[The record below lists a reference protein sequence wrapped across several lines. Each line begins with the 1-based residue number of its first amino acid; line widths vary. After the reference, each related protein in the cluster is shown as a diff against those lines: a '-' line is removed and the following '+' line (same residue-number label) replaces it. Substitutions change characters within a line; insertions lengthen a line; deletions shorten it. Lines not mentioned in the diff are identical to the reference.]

1 MGKFKVISKV
11 DNGVMLIEPA
21 VFSDRRGYF
30 SETYNRADL
39 AEIGIVNDF
48 IQDNESRSVKNVV
61 RGLHFQAMPYT
72 QAKLVRV
79 ICGKVLDVAVD
90 VRRGSPDFGKVF
102 CAELSGDNHRQFYI
116 PRGFAHGFSVL
127 SETALFAYKCDNI
140 YHPASERGIAF
151 NDPDLA
157 IDWQIPESQMILAAR
172 DLEYSGLKN
181 TEIPDFNIFQDGGGI

>member
-1 MGKFKVISKV
+1 
-11 DNGVMLIEPA
+11 MLI
-21 VFSDRRGYF
+21 
-30 SETYNRADL
+30 L
-39 AEIGIVNDF
+39 L
-48 IQDNESRSVKNVV
+48 QMLQH
-61 RGLHFQAMPYT
+61 LHFQKEFP

-90 VRRGSPDFGKVF
+90 IRRGSPDFGKVF
-102 CAELSGDNHRQFYI
+102 CAELSGENHRQFYI